1 MGKNIFEERKI
12 PAISEIPALR
22 EGYEVCVNGQT
33 LKIIHE
39 QRLFVT
45 SNKFDGINDKGETE
59 QFCLEDIDEIWAE
72 TDEGKVLVAQK
83 QKKIPYITYGELY
96 KTMRDELKASALW
109 TDILDYDHANSDI
122 EQENITSDEF
132 ELVWPISDGSE
143 GFYLDLEIEA
153 QDRQKRR
160 LATLKT
166 LYESDAA
173 YRKMAMLGAEF
184 AIVFKKWMR
193 ENHFLCDRE
202 GYGLAIFN
210 EDKDGRIMFRC
221 TAPENCSGTELE
233 AWADA
238 EYEKVTHHFN
248 DSNTEISAS
257 LFRLDELVS
266 VAHYPE
272 KLRNKDM
279 YSIL

>member
-1 MGKNIFEERKI
+1 MSKNIFEERKI
-12 PAISEIPALR
+12 PAVSEIPALR
-22 EGYEVCVNGQT
+22 EGYEVCVNGQI

-39 QRLFVT
+39 ECLFVT
-45 SNKFDGINDKGETE
+45 SNKFDGINEKGETE
-59 QFCLEDIDEIWAE
+59 QFCFEDIEEIWAE

-83 QKKIPYITYGELY
+83 QKKIPYITYGKLY

-109 TDILDYDHANSDI
+109 TDILDYDLADSGI

-132 ELVWPISDGSE
+132 ELVWSISDGSE

-193 ENHFLCDRE
+193 ENHFLCNRE

-210 EDKDGRIMFRC
+210 ESKDGRMMFRC
-221 TAPENCSGTELE
+221 MASENCRGTELE

-238 EYEKVTHHFN
+238 EFEKWLNHM
-248 DSNTEISAS
+248 DTEVSAS
-257 LFRLDELVS
+257 LFRMDQLVS
-266 VAHYPE
+266 VTHYPE

>member
-12 PAISEIPALR
+12 PAVSEIPALR

-45 SNKFDGINDKGETE
+45 SNKFDGINEKGETE
-59 QFCLEDIDEIWAE
+59 QFCFEDIEEIWAE

-109 TDILDYDHANSDI
+109 TDILDYDLADSGI

-132 ELVWPISDGSE
+132 ELVWSISDGSE

-193 ENHFLCDRE
+193 ENHFLCNRE

-210 EDKDGRIMFRC
+210 ESKDGRMMFRC
-221 TAPENCSGTELE
+221 MASENCRGTELE

-238 EYEKVTHHFN
+238 EFEKWLNHM
-248 DSNTEISAS
+248 DTEVSAS
-257 LFRLDELVS
+257 LFRMDQLVS
-266 VAHYPE
+266 VTHYPE

>member
-1 MGKNIFEERKI
+1 MSKNIFEERKI
-12 PAISEIPALR
+12 PAVSEIPALR
-22 EGYEVCVNGQT
+22 EGYEVCVNGQI

-39 QRLFVT
+39 ECLFVT

-59 QFCLEDIDEIWAE
+59 QFCFEDIEEIWAE

-109 TDILDYDHANSDI
+109 TDILDYDLADSGI

-132 ELVWPISDGSE
+132 ELVWSISDGSE

-193 ENHFLCDRE
+193 ENHFLCNRE

-210 EDKDGRIMFRC
+210 ESKDGRMMFRC
-221 TAPENCSGTELE
+221 MASENCRGTELE

-238 EYEKVTHHFN
+238 EFEKWLNHM
-248 DSNTEISAS
+248 DTEVSAS
-257 LFRLDELVS
+257 LFRMDQLVS
-266 VAHYPE
+266 VTHYPE

>member
-12 PAISEIPALR
+12 PAVSEIPALR

-45 SNKFDGINDKGETE
+45 SNKFDGINEKGETE
-59 QFCLEDIDEIWAE
+59 QFCFEDIEEIWAE

-109 TDILDYDHANSDI
+109 TDILDYDLADSGI

-132 ELVWPISDGSE
+132 ELVWSISDGSE

-173 YRKMAMLGAEF
+173 YRKMAMVGAEF

-193 ENHFLCDRE
+193 ENHFLCNRE

-210 EDKDGRIMFRC
+210 ESKDGRMMFRC
-221 TAPENCSGTELE
+221 MASENCRGTELE

-238 EYEKVTHHFN
+238 EFEKWLNHM
-248 DSNTEISAS
+248 DTEVSAS
-257 LFRLDELVS
+257 LFRMDQLVS
-266 VAHYPE
+266 VTHYPE

>member
-12 PAISEIPALR
+12 PAVSEIPALR

-45 SNKFDGINDKGETE
+45 SNKFDGINEKGETE
-59 QFCLEDIDEIWAE
+59 QFCFEDIEEIWAE

-109 TDILDYDHANSDI
+109 TDILDYDLADSGI

-132 ELVWPISDGSE
+132 ELVWSISDGSE

-184 AIVFKKWMR
+184 AIVLKKWMR
-193 ENHFLCDRE
+193 ENHFLCNRE

-210 EDKDGRIMFRC
+210 ESKDGRMMFRC
-221 TAPENCSGTELE
+221 MASENCRGTELE

-238 EYEKVTHHFN
+238 EFEKWLNHM
-248 DSNTEISAS
+248 DTEVSAS
-257 LFRLDELVS
+257 LFRMDQLVS
-266 VAHYPE
+266 VTHYPE

>member
-1 MGKNIFEERKI
+1 MSKNIFEERKI
-12 PAISEIPALR
+12 PAVSEIPALR
-22 EGYEVCVNGQT
+22 EGYEVCVNGQI

-39 QRLFVT
+39 ECLFVT

-59 QFCLEDIDEIWAE
+59 QFCFEDIEEIWAE

-109 TDILDYDHANSDI
+109 TDILDYDLADSGI

-132 ELVWPISDGSE
+132 ELVWSISDGSE

-166 LYESDAA
+166 LYEADAA

-193 ENHFLCDRE
+193 ENHFLCNRE

-210 EDKDGRIMFRC
+210 ESKDGRMMFRC
-221 TAPENCSGTELE
+221 MASENCRGTELE

-238 EYEKVTHHFN
+238 EFEKWLNHM
-248 DSNTEISAS
+248 DTEVSAS
-257 LFRLDELVS
+257 LFRMDQLVS
-266 VAHYPE
+266 VTHYPE

>member
-12 PAISEIPALR
+12 PAVSEIPALR

-45 SNKFDGINDKGETE
+45 SNKFDGINEKGETE
-59 QFCLEDIDEIWAE
+59 QFCFEDIEEIWAE

-109 TDILDYDHANSDI
+109 TDILDYDLADSGI
-122 EQENITSDEF
+122 EQENITSNEF
-132 ELVWPISDGSE
+132 ELVWSISDGSE

-193 ENHFLCDRE
+193 ENHFLCNRE

-210 EDKDGRIMFRC
+210 ESKDGRMMFRC
-221 TAPENCSGTELE
+221 MASENCRGTELE

-238 EYEKVTHHFN
+238 EFEKWLNHM
-248 DSNTEISAS
+248 DTEVSAS
-257 LFRLDELVS
+257 LFRMDQLVS
-266 VAHYPE
+266 VTHYPE

>member
-12 PAISEIPALR
+12 PAVSEIPALR
-22 EGYEVCVNGQT
+22 EGYEVCVNWQT

-45 SNKFDGINDKGETE
+45 SNKFDGINEKGETE
-59 QFCLEDIDEIWAE
+59 QFCFEDIEEIWAE

-109 TDILDYDHANSDI
+109 TDILDYDLADSGI

-132 ELVWPISDGSE
+132 ELVWSISDGSE

-193 ENHFLCDRE
+193 ENHFLCNRE

-210 EDKDGRIMFRC
+210 ESKDGRMMFRC
-221 TAPENCSGTELE
+221 MASENCRGTELE

-238 EYEKVTHHFN
+238 EFEKWLNHM
-248 DSNTEISAS
+248 DTEVSAS
-257 LFRLDELVS
+257 LFRMDQLVS
-266 VAHYPE
+266 VTHYPE